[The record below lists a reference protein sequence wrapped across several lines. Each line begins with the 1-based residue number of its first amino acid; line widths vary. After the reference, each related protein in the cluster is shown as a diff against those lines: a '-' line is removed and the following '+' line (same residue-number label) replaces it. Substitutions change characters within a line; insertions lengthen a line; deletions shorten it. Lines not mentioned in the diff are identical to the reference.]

1 MSDIEL
7 IAMYNFE
14 RLNSEQYPED
24 ERYGESF
31 IRISVPR
38 EPETVEDF
46 QEVTKAIFRAGKFS
60 QVALMSVFHYDEE
73 LFDKLTNSAEN
84 VDNSYVIDQ
93 VGEAGVLDQPETIVG
108 EVVNDDK

>member
-14 RLNSEQYPED
+14 RRNAEQYPED

-31 IRISVPR
+31 MRISVPR
-38 EPETVEDF
+38 LPETVEDF
-46 QEVTKAIFRAGKFS
+46 NEVTKAIFRNGEFN
-60 QVALMSVFHYDEE
+60 QVALMQIFHYDEN
-73 LFDKLTNSAEN
+73 LFSKLVEAHEK

-93 VGEAGVLDQPETIVG
+93 AGEAGVLDQPETIVG
-108 EVVNDDK
+108 EVVDDK